1 MTPTSGIVD
10 TRVSV
15 ATLNLVSIDNL
26 FRICSEQNRTQ
37 QCFYKIT
44 NGVYNNVFA
53 IRFVIKSVVNDNKT
67 VQSANFRT

>member
-26 FRICSEQNRTQ
+26 FRICSEQNPTM
-37 QCFYKIT
+37 FL
-44 NGVYNNVFA
+44 
-53 IRFVIKSVVNDNKT
+53 
-67 VQSANFRT
+67 